1 MRSELNEL
9 AAFAMVARE
18 RSFTRAAAKLGV
30 SQSALSHTIRG
41 LEQRL
46 ALRLLARTTKSV
58 APTAAGTA
66 LLKDLSPA
74 LEQITLALDRARSL
88 RHRPAGRLRIVM
100 SRSAAV
106 MVMLPRLA
114 AFADAYPDI
123 VLDVVTVT
131 GPVDLVAGEFDAGI
145 QLGEYIQKDMIAVR
159 VTPDLRLAVVG
170 SPRYFASR
178 RIPQKPTDL
187 GDHRCITLRLPGGP
201 YRWEFE
207 RGRKSVTISVNGPLV
222 IDDTH
227 LVIEAALAGVG
238 LGLVYEEQVAGDIA
252 KRRLV
257 RVLEDWTPPIPGF
270 FMYYPSRQHQ
280 PAALSA
286 LVNALRL
293 SGKQVGCGAG
303 GEYELRPRRRADK
316 GLPGCA
322 ASAGPSSPVLN
333 RSRQDKWRGHSG

>member
-1 MRSELNEL
+1 MMRSELNEL

-46 ALRLLARTTKSV
+46 ELRLLARTTKSV
-58 APTAAGTA
+58 APTAAGAA

-74 LEQITLALDRARSL
+74 LEQIAAALDGARSL
-88 RHRPAGRLRIVM
+88 RRRPAGRLRIVM

-106 MVMLPRLA
+106 MVLLPRLA
-114 AFADAYPDI
+114 AFAQAYPDI
-123 VLDVVTVT
+123 VLDVVTTT

-159 VTPDLRLAVVG
+159 VTPELRLAVVG
-170 SPRYFASR
+170 SPGYFSSR
-178 RIPQKPTDL
+178 RIPQKPRDL
-187 GDHRCITLRLPGGP
+187 KDHQCIALRLPGGP
-201 YRWEFE
+201 SRWEFE
-207 RGRKSVTISVNGPLV
+207 RARKSVTINASGSLI

-227 LVIEAALAGVG
+227 LVIQAALAGVG
-238 LGLVYEEQVAGDIA
+238 LGLAYEEQVAEYIA
-252 KRRLV
+252 ERRLV
-257 RVLEDWTPPIPGF
+257 RVLEEWTPPIAGF
-270 FMYYPSRQHQ
+270 FLYYPSRQLQ

-293 SGKQVGCGAG
+293 SQ
-303 GEYELRPRRRADK
+303 
-316 GLPGCA
+316 
-322 ASAGPSSPVLN
+322 
-333 RSRQDKWRGHSG
+333 Q

>member
-1 MRSELNEL
+1 MRNELNEL
-9 AAFAMVARE
+9 ATFAMVARE

-41 LEQRL
+41 LEERL
-46 ALRLLARTTKSV
+46 ELHLLARTTKSV
-58 APTAAGTA
+58 APTAAGAA

-74 LEQITLALDRARSL
+74 LEQIAQALDRARSV
-88 RHRPAGRLRIVM
+88 RRRPAGRLRVVM

-106 MVMLPRLA
+106 MVLLPRLT
-114 AFADAYPDI
+114 AFAKAYPDI

-145 QLGEYIQKDMIAVR
+145 QLGEYIQKDMVAVR
-159 VTPDLRLAVVG
+159 VTPELRLAVVG
-170 SPRYFASR
+170 SPAYFSSR
-178 RIPQKPTDL
+178 SIPQKPTDL
-187 GDHRCITLRLPGGP
+187 SEHRCITLRLPSGP

-207 RGRKSVTISVNGPLV
+207 HGRKSVTISVNGPLI

-227 LVIEAALAGVG
+227 LVIQAALAGAG
-238 LGLVYEEQVAGDIA
+238 LGLVYEEQVAKDIA

-257 RVLEDWTPPIPGF
+257 RVLADWTPPIPGF

-280 PAALSA
+280 PSALSA

-293 SGKQVGCGAG
+293 
-303 GEYELRPRRRADK
+303 P
-316 GLPGCA
+316 
-322 ASAGPSSPVLN
+322 
-333 RSRQDKWRGHSG
+333 

>member
-1 MRSELNEL
+1 MRNELNEL
-9 AAFAMVARE
+9 AIFAMVARE

-41 LEQRL
+41 LEERL
-46 ALRLLARTTKSV
+46 ELHLLARTTKSV
-58 APTAAGTA
+58 APTAAGAA

-74 LEQITLALDRARSL
+74 LEQIAQALDRARSV
-88 RHRPAGRLRIVM
+88 RRRPAGRLRIVM

-106 MVMLPRLA
+106 MVLLPRLT
-114 AFADAYPDI
+114 AFAKAYPDI

-159 VTPDLRLAVVG
+159 VTPELRLAVVG
-170 SPRYFASR
+170 SPGYFSSR
-178 RIPQKPTDL
+178 SIPQKPTDL
-187 GDHRCITLRLPGGP
+187 SDHQCITLRLPSGP

-207 RGRKSVTISVNGPLV
+207 RGRKSVTISVNGPLI

-227 LVIEAALAGVG
+227 LVIQAVLAGAG
-238 LGLVYEEQVAGDIA
+238 LGLVYEEQVAKDIA
-252 KRRLV
+252 TRRLI

-280 PAALSA
+280 PSALAA

-293 SGKQVGCGAG
+293 S
-303 GEYELRPRRRADK
+303 
-316 GLPGCA
+316 
-322 ASAGPSSPVLN
+322 
-333 RSRQDKWRGHSG
+333 

>member
-1 MRSELNEL
+1 LNEL
-9 AAFAMVARE
+9 TAFAVVANE
-18 RSFTRAAAKLGV
+18 RSFTRAAVKLRV
-30 SQSALSHTIRG
+30 SQSALSHTIRR

-46 ALRLLARTTKSV
+46 ELQLLARTTKSV
-58 APTAAGTA
+58 APTAAGAA

-74 LEQITLALDRARSL
+74 LEQIDRALDKARSV

-106 MVMLPRLA
+106 MVLMPRLR
-114 AFADAYPDI
+114 AFAEAYPDI

-159 VTPDLRLAVVG
+159 VSPELRLAVVG

-178 RIPQKPTDL
+178 PMPQRPKDL
-187 GDHRCITLRLPGGP
+187 NYHRCITLRLPSGP

-207 RGRKSVTISVNGPLV
+207 QGRKSVTISVNGPLV

-227 LVIEAALAGVG
+227 LVIQAALAGVG
-238 LGLVYEEQVAGDIA
+238 LGLAYEDQVAKYIA
-252 KRRLV
+252 KRRLI

-270 FMYYPSRQHQ
+270 FMYYPSRRHQ

-293 SGKQVGCGAG
+293 SGQ
-303 GEYELRPRRRADK
+303 
-316 GLPGCA
+316 
-322 ASAGPSSPVLN
+322 
-333 RSRQDKWRGHSG
+333 